1 VEGEI
6 AISAVRSMSNVRQI
20 SASTTRCVGFFSTS
34 LEDPLLTVDLVLLL
48 IDDESERSH
57 FVITRIQ
64 AER

>member
-20 SASTTRCVGFFSTS
+20 STSTTRCVGFFSAS
-34 LEDPLLTVDLVLLL
+34 LEDPLLPVLLL